1 MTQPINRESLNNG
14 DQKVKKKFQWAM
26 PDAFIIIFGIVI
38 LAALATY
45 LIPAGSYEREVVNG
59 INRVVP
65 GSFHEVAAKPASLM
79 DIFYAIPIGLKQSAS
94 IIFLIFMIGG
104 AIAIYDK
111 TRAIDSGINALIVKT
126 KGNYRILIIAVG
138 LIFGL
143 LSSLGLAANAVIAFI
158 PIGIALSRSMKLDAI
173 TGVAVVYLGYYA
185 GNAVGILDPTILGT
199 AQTLAEVPLFSGII
213 FRIVLFVILISVT
226 ILYIVWY
233 ANRIARA
240 PEKSYMASL
249 ATDNPDYEDLEA
261 EAKSEEENLKE
272 PFTWKQKLSLFL
284 FVAFIGLFLYGAF
297 QYKWGV
303 DHLSAIFIMMSIVV
317 AAIFR
322 INPNTYVKT
331 FIKGAQS
338 LVYGA
343 LVVGLAR
350 AVIVILDQGN
360 VLDSIVQATLV
371 PLQQTSHYWGA
382 QMLYF
387 FNLLFNFL
395 VTSGTGQAS
404 IVMPIMVPILDVLD
418 LTRQTGVLILKLGDG
433 FTNIITPTSGVLM
446 AVLAVGKV
454 PWTRW
459 VKFVFPILLIWI
471 VIGMIAIWIATAINY
486 GPI

>member
-1 MTQPINRESLNNG
+1 MENK
-14 DQKVKKKFQWAM
+14 QKIKWAM
-26 PDAFIIIFGIVI
+26 PDAFIIIFGIVL
-38 LAALATY
+38 LAAIATY
-45 LIPAGSYEREVVNG
+45 LIPAGTYEREVVNG
-59 INRVVP
+59 IKRVVP
-65 GSFHEVAAKPASLM
+65 GSFHEVAQSPASLM
-79 DIFYAIPIGLKQSAS
+79 DVFYAIPVGLRESAS

-104 AIAIYDK
+104 AIAIYDR

-126 KGNYRILIIAVG
+126 KGNYQVWIIAVAF
-138 LIFGL
+138 IFGM

-185 GNAVGILDPTILGT
+185 GNAVGVLDPTILGT
-199 AQTLAEVPLFSGII
+199 AQTLAEVPLFSGLL
-213 FRIVLFVILISVT
+213 FRIVLFAVLITVT
-226 ILYIVWY
+226 IAYIVWY
-233 ANRIARA
+233 AKRIAKN
-240 PEKSYMASL
+240 PEKSYMSGMAN
-249 ATDNPDYEDLEA
+249 DDPDA
-261 EAKSEEENLKE
+261 ETEPKE
-272 PFTWKQKLSLFL
+272 VDGTFTLKQKISLFI

-297 QYKWGV
+297 KFKWGI

-317 AAIFR
+317 AAMFKIA
-322 INPNTYVKT
+322 PNDYVKA
-331 FIKGAQS
+331 FMKGAQS

-343 LVVGLAR
+343 LVVGIAR
-350 AVIVILDQGN
+350 AVIVILDKGN
-360 VLDSIVQATLV
+360 ILDSIVQATLV

-382 QMLYF
+382 QLLYF
-387 FNLLFNFL
+387 FNLLFNLL

-404 IVMPIMVPILDVLD
+404 IVMPIMVPILDILD

-459 VKFVFPILLIWI
+459 VKFVFPIMMIWI
-471 VIGMIAIWIATAINY
+471 VIGMAAIWIATAINY

>member
-1 MTQPINRESLNNG
+1 MENK
-14 DQKVKKKFQWAM
+14 QKIKWAM
-26 PDAFIIIFGIVI
+26 PDAFIIIFGIVL
-38 LAALATY
+38 LAAIATY
-45 LIPAGSYEREVVNG
+45 LIPAGTYEREVVNG
-59 INRVVP
+59 IKRVVP
-65 GSFHEVAAKPASLM
+65 GSFHEVAQSPASLM
-79 DIFYAIPIGLKQSAS
+79 DVFYAIPVGLRESAS

-104 AIAIYDK
+104 AIAIYDR

-126 KGNYRILIIAVG
+126 KGNYQVLIIAVAF
-138 LIFGL
+138 IFGM

-185 GNAVGILDPTILGT
+185 GNAVGVLDPTILGT
-199 AQTLAEVPLFSGII
+199 AQTLAEVPLFSGLL
-213 FRIVLFVILISVT
+213 FRIVLFAVLITVT
-226 ILYIVWY
+226 IAYIVWY
-233 ANRIARA
+233 AKRIAKN
-240 PEKSYMASL
+240 PEKSYMSGMAN
-249 ATDNPDYEDLEA
+249 DDPDA
-261 EAKSEEENLKE
+261 ETEPKE
-272 PFTWKQKLSLFL
+272 VDGTFTLKQKISLFI

-297 QYKWGV
+297 KFKWGI

-317 AAIFR
+317 AAMFKIA
-322 INPNTYVKT
+322 PNDYVKT
-331 FIKGAQS
+331 FMKGAQS

-343 LVVGLAR
+343 LVVGIAR
-350 AVIVILDQGN
+350 AVIVILDKGN
-360 VLDSIVQATLV
+360 ILDSIVQATLV

-382 QMLYF
+382 QLLYF
-387 FNLLFNFL
+387 FNLLFNLL

-404 IVMPIMVPILDVLD
+404 IVMPIMVPILDILD

-459 VKFVFPILLIWI
+459 VKFVFPIMMIWI
-471 VIGMIAIWIATAINY
+471 VIGMAAIWIATAINY

>member
-1 MTQPINRESLNNG
+1 MENK
-14 DQKVKKKFQWAM
+14 QKIKWAM
-26 PDAFIIIFGIVI
+26 PDAFIIIFGIVL
-38 LAALATY
+38 LAAIATY
-45 LIPAGSYEREVVNG
+45 LIPAGTYDREVVNG

-65 GSFHEVAAKPASLM
+65 GSFHEVAASPASLM
-79 DIFYAIPIGLKQSAS
+79 DVFYAIPVGLRESAS

-104 AIAIYDK
+104 AIAIYDR

-126 KGNYRILIIAVG
+126 KGNYQILIIAVG
-138 LIFGL
+138 FIFGM

-185 GNAVGILDPTILGT
+185 GNAVGVLDPTILGT
-199 AQTLAEVPLFSGII
+199 AQTLAEVPLFSGLL
-213 FRIVLFVILISVT
+213 FRIVLFAILITVT
-226 ILYIVWY
+226 IAYIVWY
-233 ANRIARA
+233 AKRISQN
-240 PEKSYMASL
+240 PEKSYMAGM
-249 ATDNPDYEDLEA
+249 ANDDPDA
-261 EAKSEEENLKE
+261 ETESKE
-272 PFTWKQKLSLFL
+272 VDGTFTFKQKISLFI

-297 QYKWGV
+297 KFKWSI

-317 AAIFR
+317 AAMFKIA
-322 INPNTYVKT
+322 PNDYVKT
-331 FIKGAQS
+331 FMKGAQS

-343 LVVGLAR
+343 LVVGIAR
-350 AVIVILDQGN
+350 AVIVILDKGN
-360 VLDSIVQATLV
+360 ILDSIVQATLV

-382 QMLYF
+382 QLLYF
-387 FNLLFNFL
+387 FNLLFNLL

-404 IVMPIMVPILDVLD
+404 IVMPIMVPILDILD

-459 VKFVFPILLIWI
+459 VKFVFPIMMIWI
-471 VIGMIAIWIATAINY
+471 VIGMVAIWIATAINY
-486 GPI
+486 GPV

>member
-1 MTQPINRESLNNG
+1 MENK
-14 DQKVKKKFQWAM
+14 QKIKWAM
-26 PDAFIIIFGIVI
+26 PDAFIIIFGIVL
-38 LAALATY
+38 LAAIATY
-45 LIPAGSYEREVVNG
+45 LIPAGTYEREVVNG
-59 INRVVP
+59 IKRVVP
-65 GSFHEVAAKPASLM
+65 GSFHEVAQSPASLM
-79 DIFYAIPIGLKQSAS
+79 DVFYAIPVGLRESAS

-104 AIAIYDK
+104 AIAIYDR

-126 KGNYRILIIAVG
+126 KGNYQVLIIAVAF
-138 LIFGL
+138 IFGM

-185 GNAVGILDPTILGT
+185 GNAVGVLDPTILGT
-199 AQTLAEVPLFSGII
+199 AQTLAEVPLFSGLL
-213 FRIVLFVILISVT
+213 FRIVLFAVLITVT
-226 ILYIVWY
+226 IAYIVWY
-233 ANRIARA
+233 AKRIAKN
-240 PEKSYMASL
+240 PEKSYMSGMAN
-249 ATDNPDYEDLEA
+249 DDPDA
-261 EAKSEEENLKE
+261 ETEPKE
-272 PFTWKQKLSLFL
+272 VDGTFTLKQKISLFI

-297 QYKWGV
+297 KFKWGI

-317 AAIFR
+317 AAMFKIA
-322 INPNTYVKT
+322 PNDYVKA
-331 FIKGAQS
+331 FMKGAQS

-343 LVVGLAR
+343 LVVGIAR
-350 AVIVILDQGN
+350 AVIVILDKGN
-360 VLDSIVQATLV
+360 ILDSIVQATLV

-382 QMLYF
+382 QLLYF
-387 FNLLFNFL
+387 FNLLFNLL

-404 IVMPIMVPILDVLD
+404 IVMPIMVPILDILD

-459 VKFVFPILLIWI
+459 VKFVFPIMMIWI
-471 VIGMIAIWIATAINY
+471 VIGMVAIWIATAINY

>member
-1 MTQPINRESLNNG
+1 MENK
-14 DQKVKKKFQWAM
+14 QKIKWAM
-26 PDAFIIIFGIVI
+26 PDAFIIIFGIVL
-38 LAALATY
+38 LAAIATY
-45 LIPAGSYEREVVNG
+45 LIPAGTYEREVVNG
-59 INRVVP
+59 IKRVVP
-65 GSFHEVAAKPASLM
+65 GSFHEVAQSPASLM
-79 DIFYAIPIGLKQSAS
+79 DVFYAIPVGLRESAS

-104 AIAIYDK
+104 AIAIYDR

-126 KGNYRILIIAVG
+126 KGNYQVLIIAVAF
-138 LIFGL
+138 IFGM

-185 GNAVGILDPTILGT
+185 GNAVGVLDPTILGT
-199 AQTLAEVPLFSGII
+199 AQTLAEVPLFSGLL
-213 FRIVLFVILISVT
+213 FRIVLFAVLITVT
-226 ILYIVWY
+226 IAYIVWY
-233 ANRIARA
+233 AKRIAKN
-240 PEKSYMASL
+240 PEKSYMSGMAN
-249 ATDNPDYEDLEA
+249 DDPDA
-261 EAKSEEENLKE
+261 ETESKE
-272 PFTWKQKLSLFL
+272 VDGTFTLKQKISLFI

-297 QYKWGV
+297 KFKWGI

-317 AAIFR
+317 AAMFKIA
-322 INPNTYVKT
+322 PNDYVKT
-331 FIKGAQS
+331 FMKGAQS

-343 LVVGLAR
+343 LVVGIAR
-350 AVIVILDQGN
+350 AVIVILDKGN
-360 VLDSIVQATLV
+360 ILDSIVQATLV

-382 QMLYF
+382 QLLYF
-387 FNLLFNFL
+387 FNLLFNLL

-404 IVMPIMVPILDVLD
+404 IVMPIMVPILDILD

-459 VKFVFPILLIWI
+459 VKFVFPIMMIWI
-471 VIGMIAIWIATAINY
+471 VIGMVAIWIATAINY

>member
-1 MTQPINRESLNNG
+1 MSNSP
-14 DQKVKKKFQWAM
+14 KKRKSWAM

-38 LAALATY
+38 LAAIATY
-45 LIPAGSYEREVVNG
+45 LIPAGSYERELVNG
-59 INRVVP
+59 INKVVP
-65 GSFHEVAAKPASLM
+65 GSFHEVPANPASLM
-79 DIFYAIPIGLKQSAS
+79 SIFYAIPIGLKQSAS

-104 AIAIYDK
+104 AIAIYDR
-111 TRAIDSGINALIVKT
+111 TRAIDSGINALIIKT
-126 KGNYRILIIAVG
+126 KGNYKALIIAVG

-173 TGVAVVYLGYYA
+173 TGVAIVYLGYYA
-185 GNAVGILDPTILGT
+185 GNAIGILDPTILGT
-199 AQTLAEVPLFSGII
+199 AQTIAEVPLFSGLL
-213 FRIVLFVILISVT
+213 FRIILFIILIAIT
-226 ILYIVWY
+226 ISYIVWY
-233 ANRIARA
+233 AKRVKMN
-240 PEKSYMASL
+240 PNKSYMASL
-249 ATDNPDYEDLEA
+249 AVDNPDYEDVG
-261 EAKSEEENLKE
+261 KEESDQQQV
-272 PFTWKQKLSLFL
+272 FTVKQKLSLFV
-284 FVAFIGLFLYGAF
+284 FIAFIGLFLYGAF
-297 QYKWGV
+297 QYKWGI

-317 AAIFR
+317 ALMFR
-322 INPNTYVKT
+322 INPNDYIKT

-343 LVVGLAR
+343 LVVGIAR
-350 AVIVILDQGN
+350 AVIVILDQGHI
-360 VLDSIVQATLV
+360 LDSIVQATLI
-371 PLQQTSHYWGA
+371 PLQQTTHYWGA
-382 QMLYF
+382 QLLYF
-387 FNLLFNFL
+387 FNLLFNLL

-459 VKFVFPILLIWI
+459 VKFVFPLLLLWI
-471 VIGMIAIWIATAINY
+471 VVGMIAIWIATFINY

>member
-1 MTQPINRESLNNG
+1 MENK
-14 DQKVKKKFQWAM
+14 QKIKWAM
-26 PDAFIIIFGIVI
+26 PDAFIIIFGIVL
-38 LAALATY
+38 LAAIATY
-45 LIPAGSYEREVVNG
+45 LIPAGTYEREVVNG
-59 INRVVP
+59 IKRVVP
-65 GSFHEVAAKPASLM
+65 GSFHEVAQSPASLM
-79 DIFYAIPIGLKQSAS
+79 DVFYAIPVGLRESAS

-104 AIAIYDK
+104 AIAIYDR

-126 KGNYRILIIAVG
+126 KGNYQVLIIAVAF
-138 LIFGL
+138 IFGM

-185 GNAVGILDPTILGT
+185 GNAVGVLDPTILGT
-199 AQTLAEVPLFSGII
+199 AQTLAEVPLFSGLL
-213 FRIVLFVILISVT
+213 FRIVLFAVLITVT
-226 ILYIVWY
+226 IAYIVWY
-233 ANRIARA
+233 AKRIAKN
-240 PEKSYMASL
+240 PEKSYMSGMAN
-249 ATDNPDYEDLEA
+249 DDPDA
-261 EAKSEEENLKE
+261 ETEPKE
-272 PFTWKQKLSLFL
+272 VDGTFTLKQKISLFI

-297 QYKWGV
+297 KFKWGI

-317 AAIFR
+317 AAMFKIA
-322 INPNTYVKT
+322 PNDYVKT
-331 FIKGAQS
+331 FMKGAQS

-343 LVVGLAR
+343 LVVGIAR
-350 AVIVILDQGN
+350 AVIVILDKGN
-360 VLDSIVQATLV
+360 ILDSIVQATLV

-382 QMLYF
+382 QLLYF
-387 FNLLFNFL
+387 FNLLFNLL

-404 IVMPIMVPILDVLD
+404 IVMPIMVPILDILD

-459 VKFVFPILLIWI
+459 VKFVFPIMMIWI
-471 VIGMIAIWIATAINY
+471 VIGMVAIWIATAINY

>member
-1 MTQPINRESLNNG
+1 MEN
-14 DQKVKKKFQWAM
+14 KKKIQWAM

-38 LAALATY
+38 LAAIATY
-45 LIPAGSYEREVVNG
+45 LIPAGSYEREAING

-65 GSFHEVAAKPASLM
+65 GSYHEVASNPASLM
-79 DIFYAIPIGLKQSAS
+79 DVFYAIPTGLKQSAS

-104 AIAIYDK
+104 AIAIYDR
-111 TRAIDSGINALIVKT
+111 TRSIDAGINALIVKT
-126 KGNYRILIIAVG
+126 KGNYKVLIITVAF
-138 LIFGL
+138 IFGM

-199 AQTLAEVPLFSGII
+199 AQTLAEVPLFSGVV
-213 FRIVLFVILISVT
+213 FRIVLFAVLIVAT
-226 ILYIVWY
+226 ITYIVWY
-233 ANRIARA
+233 AKRIANN
-240 PEKSYMASL
+240 PEKSYMAGMES
-249 ATDNPDYEDLEA
+249 DDPDEDDSVHEVDGT
-261 EAKSEEENLKE
+261 
-272 PFTWKQKLSLFL
+272 FTLKQKLSLL
-284 FVAFIGLFLYGAF
+284 VFIGFIGVFLYGAF
-297 QYKWGV
+297 KFKWGV

-317 AAIFR
+317 AAMFKIS
-322 INPNTYVKT
+322 PNAYIKT
-331 FIKGAQS
+331 FMKGAQS

-343 LVVGLAR
+343 LVVGIAR
-350 AVIVILDQGN
+350 AVIVILDQGR

-382 QMLYF
+382 QLLYLF
-387 FNLLFNFL
+387 HLLFNLL

-404 IVMPIMVPILDVLD
+404 IIMPIMVPILDILD

-471 VIGMIAIWIATAINY
+471 VIGMVAIWIATAMNY
-486 GPI
+486 GPV

>member
-1 MTQPINRESLNNG
+1 MT
-14 DQKVKKKFQWAM
+14 KKNKKLWVM
-26 PDAFIIIFGIVI
+26 PDAFIIIFGIVV
-38 LAALATY
+38 LAAIATY

-59 INRVVP
+59 INKVIP
-65 GSFHEVAAKPASLM
+65 GSYHSVAQSQASLM

-111 TRAIDSGINALIVKT
+111 TKAIDSGINALIVKT
-126 KGNYRILIIAVG
+126 KGNYKALIITVG

-213 FRIVLFVILISVT
+213 FRIILFIVLITVT
-226 ILYIVWY
+226 IFYIVWY
-233 ANRIARA
+233 AKRIKNA
-240 PEKSYMASL
+240 PSKSYMHSGSNEEL
-249 ATDNPDYEDLEA
+249 VSNEDE
-261 EAKSEEENLKE
+261 ETSEINHL
-272 PFTWKQKLSLFL
+272 FTLKQKISLLIFI
-284 FVAFIGLFLYGAF
+284 AFIGLFLYGAF
-297 QYKWGV
+297 QYKWGI
-303 DHLSAIFIMMSIVV
+303 DHLSAIFIMMSITV
-317 AAIFR
+317 AALFKIR
-322 INPNTYVKT
+322 PNDYIQI

-382 QMLYF
+382 QLLYF
-387 FNLLFNFL
+387 FNLIFNFL

-404 IVMPIMVPILDVLD
+404 IVMPIMVPILDILD

-459 VKFVFPILLIWI
+459 VKFVFPILMIWI
-471 VIGMIAIWIATAINY
+471 VIGMVAIWIATAINY

>member
-1 MTQPINRESLNNG
+1 MENK
-14 DQKVKKKFQWAM
+14 QKIKWAM
-26 PDAFIIIFGIVI
+26 PDAFIIIFGIVL
-38 LAALATY
+38 LAAIATY
-45 LIPAGSYEREVVNG
+45 LIPAGTYEREVVNG
-59 INRVVP
+59 IKRVVP
-65 GSFHEVAAKPASLM
+65 GSFHEVAQSPASLM
-79 DIFYAIPIGLKQSAS
+79 DVFYAIPVGLRESAS

-104 AIAIYDK
+104 AIAIYDR

-126 KGNYRILIIAVG
+126 KGNYQVLIIAVAF
-138 LIFGL
+138 IFGM

-185 GNAVGILDPTILGT
+185 GNAVGVLDPTILGT
-199 AQTLAEVPLFSGII
+199 AQTLAEVPLFSGLL
-213 FRIVLFVILISVT
+213 FRIVLFAVLITVT
-226 ILYIVWY
+226 IAYIVWY
-233 ANRIARA
+233 AKRIAKN
-240 PEKSYMASL
+240 PEKSYMSGMAN
-249 ATDNPDYEDLEA
+249 DDPDA
-261 EAKSEEENLKE
+261 ETEPKE
-272 PFTWKQKLSLFL
+272 VDGTFTLKQKISLFV

-297 QYKWGV
+297 KFKWGI

-317 AAIFR
+317 AAMFKIA
-322 INPNTYVKT
+322 PNDYVKT
-331 FIKGAQS
+331 FMKGAQS

-343 LVVGLAR
+343 LVVGIAR
-350 AVIVILDQGN
+350 AVIVILDKGN
-360 VLDSIVQATLV
+360 ILDSIVQATLV

-382 QMLYF
+382 QLLYF
-387 FNLLFNFL
+387 FNLLFNLL

-404 IVMPIMVPILDVLD
+404 IVMPIMVPILDILD

-459 VKFVFPILLIWI
+459 VKFVFPIMMIWI
-471 VIGMIAIWIATAINY
+471 VIGMVAIWIATAINY